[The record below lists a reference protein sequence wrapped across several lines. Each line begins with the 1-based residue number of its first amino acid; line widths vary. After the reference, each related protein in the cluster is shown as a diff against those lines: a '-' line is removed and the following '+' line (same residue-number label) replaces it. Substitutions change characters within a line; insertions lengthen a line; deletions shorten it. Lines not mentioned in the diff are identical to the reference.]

1 MRLIIVANF
10 CFIIALLDC
19 MALIGAMKMK
29 RMEGDGVGRK
39 RTIITGIS
47 SNVIL
52 YSIGSK
58 ERLHWYW
65 IKERLHCYDCED
77 CDYLG

>member
-1 MRLIIVANF
+1 
-10 CFIIALLDC
+10 

-29 RMEGDGVGRK
+29 GMEGDGVGRK

-58 ERLHWYW
+58 ERLHCYW
-65 IKERLHCYDCED
+65 IKERFAL
-77 CDYLG
+77 L

>member
-1 MRLIIVANF
+1 
-10 CFIIALLDC
+10 

-29 RMEGDGVGRK
+29 IMEGDGVGRK

-58 ERLHWYW
+58 ERLHLLLDQ
-65 IKERLHCYDCED
+65 RAVAL
-77 CDYLG
+77 L